1 MTGGIIIPLIQ
12 MNSRMVLSLFL
23 GLSIFIYDPIVA
35 SIGVVTFAI
44 AYFTFFKLFKR
55 RLQLNG
61 RIISETNEKRFRLMN
76 DSFGGIKEVL
86 FLGRDSYFIKIF
98 NKKGRSLSYSRA
110 TNQVL
115 AQVPR
120 YFLELM
126 AFGSM
131 IALLLYLIA
140 SYNGN
145 LGIILPIISVY
156 AFVAFKLIPAFHQI
170 YGYLAEIKGNIA
182 AFETIKQDLID
193 SQKTKLMILKHNQ
206 DILYPKKQILLNN
219 LTFTYP
225 NAEKKLLAN

>member
-1 MTGGIIIPLIQ
+1 M
-12 MNSRMVLSLFL
+12 
-23 GLSIFIYDPIVA
+23 
-35 SIGVVTFAI
+35 
-44 AYFTFFKLFKR
+44 
-55 RLQLNG
+55 
-61 RIISETNEKRFRLMN
+61 
-76 DSFGGIKEVL
+76 
-86 FLGRDSYFIKIF
+86 
-98 NKKGRSLSYSRA
+98 
-110 TNQVL
+110 L

-131 IALLLYLIA
+131 IALLLYLA

-145 LGIILPIISVY
+145 LGIVLPIISVY

-225 NAEKKLLAN
+225 NAEKETISKLNLSITANNIVGIVGPSGSGKSTLIDILLGLIKPQKGFIKIDDKLLMIITVVLGKILLVLLHRVF